1 LNFICN
7 LNKMSAESESN
18 ENITWNEKLE
28 EYFASTGEKAHCLAW
43 IHKKAEAMFSNSSTF
58 IDLPVIILSTLIG
71 ATSIGSKSLFGESE
85 AAPVALGI
93 VSIFVSIL
101 NTVGTYFA
109 WARRAE
115 AHRIS
120 NIQYSRMYRNISVE
134 MSLPREERTKP
145 AELLRQVRVE
155 YDRLNE
161 ISPLI
166 PPKII
171 KEFNHRFHQETEIS
185 QPEEVNGLEKITIY
199 VPPKIEAITQTI
211 EEPPPPPPVEEPP
224 PPPPPPTMVIE
235 VVEPKKPRPFK
246 P

>member
-1 LNFICN
+1 
-7 LNKMSAESESN
+7 MSESEPN
-18 ENITWNEKLE
+18 ENISWNEKLE

-85 AAPVALGI
+85 AAPVVLGI

-109 WARRAE
+109 WSRRAE
-115 AHRIS
+115 SHRIS

-134 MSLPREERTKP
+134 MSLPRHERTKP
-145 AELLRQVRVE
+145 AELLRQVRIE

-166 PPKII
+166 PPKIVR
-171 KEFNHRFHQETEIS
+171 EFNDRFKDEKEIS
-185 QPEEVNGLEKITIY
+185 QPEEVNGLEKIEIY
-199 VPPKIEAITQTI
+199 VPPKIEAIAQT
-211 EEPPPPPPVEEPP
+211 EPEAPPPPPEE

-235 VVEPKKPRPFK
+235 VVEPKKVKPFR
-246 P
+246 